1 MKKDPTKNLS
11 ARDYEFMHSLSAAVI
26 QVTPNKLRVV
36 LYFWVIAIFTFLLWA
51 NFAYIDEIARGEGE
65 IVPSGKN
72 QMIQNL
78 EGGIVE
84 EILVKEGQEVKK
96 GQVLLK
102 IDNQKSESSL
112 NTNAIKAD
120 ALEAKILRLQAES
133 KGVAFKVSKELEE
146 KIPLFVANEKSLY
159 MTNQKQLQ
167 SKIETLSEQL
177 EQKKQELSEAKAHKR
192 HLRDS
197 LAFISEEVRMT
208 EPMVAKGIRS
218 KIDFLKLQREENEVK
233 EKYSAT
239 DYTIPRLQSAIKEI
253 QSTINETHFLFQSDA
268 KEKLNAAIAEFREY
282 RANMTALED
291 QVTRTIVRSPMNGI
305 VQKLYVNTVG
315 GVIQPGAD
323 IVEIVP
329 TDENLIV
336 EVKIKPSDI
345 AFIYYGQ
352 KAIVKF
358 SAYDFSIYG
367 GLDGKVI
374 LISADTLKDE
384 KDNVFYTVRIQ
395 TNQNFLGDE
404 KKPLKIIP
412 GMTVNVDII
421 TGQKSVLD
429 YILKPILKTK
439 QYTFSE
445 R

>member
-1 MKKDPTKNLS
+1 MKKDSKNLS

-26 QVTPNKLRVV
+26 QVTPSKLRAV
-36 LYFWVIAIFTFLLWA
+36 LYFWIVAIFAFLMWA
-51 NFAYIDEIARGEGE
+51 NFAYIDEIARGDGE
-65 IVPSGKN
+65 IVPSGEN

-84 EILVKEGQEVKK
+84 EILVKEGQEVIK
-96 GQVLLK
+96 GQILLK
-102 IDNQKSESSL
+102 IDNQKSQSSFS
-112 NTNAIKAD
+112 TNAIKAD
-120 ALEAKILRLQAES
+120 ALEAKMIRLEAES
-133 KGVAFKVSKELEE
+133 TGVKFEVSKALKER
-146 KIPLFVANEKSLY
+146 IPLFVENEKSLY
-159 MTNQKQLQ
+159 LINKKQLQ
-167 SKIETLSEQL
+167 SKLNALNEQL
-177 EQKKQELSEAKAHKR
+177 EQKRQELSEAKARKH
-192 HLRDS
+192 HLRES
-197 LAFISEEVRMT
+197 LAFISKEVSMT
-208 EPMVAKGIRS
+208 QPMVAKGIRS
-218 KIDFLKLQREENEVK
+218 KIDFLKLQREENEAK

-239 DYTIPRLQSAIKEI
+239 KYTIPRLSSAIKEVR
-253 QSTINETHFLFQSDA
+253 STINETKLFFKSEA
-268 KEKLNAAIAEFREY
+268 KEKFNEVTAELRGY
-282 RANMTALED
+282 RANSTALED
-291 QVTRTIVRSPMNGI
+291 QVTRTVVRSPMKGI
-305 VQKLYVNTVG
+305 VQKLYVHTVG
-315 GVIQPGAD
+315 GVIRPGED
-323 IVEIVP
+323 IIEVVP

-374 LISADTLKDE
+374 LISADTIKDE

-395 TNQNFLGDE
+395 TNQNFLGN
-404 KKPLKIIP
+404 KHKPLKIIP